1 MAVSLPLRYKPED
14 IFNCDE
20 NCITPHKTILPV
32 QTRTRTYQ
40 RLKNNKNHLSLH
52 KTRNHAT
59 AGNHKLD
66 RDTRTSGPTHDI
78 KDKRKYEQKVHMKS
92 KIFNYNLTKK
102 RDIPKSE
109 RSLEVMS
116 LEVIAQWAE
125 IVGHGHICIYV
136 YIMAGKKIRSAIP
149 SHKSIERQKALN
161 KVNGKEDDQ
170 SANAM
175 ANRIL
180 QSRQLAIRGNEA
192 ANVGQYAV
200 AVRLFTD
207 AINLDPN
214 DHRFFGNRSYCYDQL
229 GQYEEALNDAEKA
242 IKIAPHWPKGHF
254 RKGLALKGLTKY
266 IESERAFEQ
275 VLQLDKGC
283 EEAQMELINVR
294 ISRIVEMGFTEQEAK
309 QAIKK
314 HIHVQPAVDALMSG
328 EFRETMDDVFYSD
341 DDDEFIPSV
350 TKTETLP
357 KEVKKVVQ
365 PQPKKDSIPTVVV
378 QNNTTPNK
386 STSPKNPKGLTS
398 LWVGNILPEVTEK
411 MIIQLF
417 SKQGQVTSVRLL
429 KEKFCAFV
437 NFSDKNAAARALDAL
452 QGQDLCGQNLLI
464 KFPDNPIVN
473 GAQDIIIRKNK
484 STTVV
489 KTSPSPTAATT
500 TAPTI
505 TTAKVTKNQINMIR
519 PKGPVNGDE
528 CYFYRTTG
536 CVFGDSCKFKHI
548 SKNKGVD
555 RKPWQV

>member
-1 MAVSLPLRYKPED
+1 MAD
-14 IFNCDE
+14 
-20 NCITPHKTILPV
+20 
-32 QTRTRTYQ
+32 
-40 RLKNNKNHLSLH
+40 
-52 KTRNHAT
+52 
-59 AGNHKLD
+59 
-66 RDTRTSGPTHDI
+66 
-78 KDKRKYEQKVHMKS
+78 
-92 KIFNYNLTKK
+92 
-102 RDIPKSE
+102 
-109 RSLEVMS
+109 
-116 LEVIAQWAE
+116 
-125 IVGHGHICIYV
+125 
-136 YIMAGKKIRSAIP
+136 IMAGKKIRSAVT
-149 SHKSIERQKALN
+149 STKSIERQKALN
-161 KVNGKEDDQ
+161 KVNCKEDDQ

-229 GQYEEALNDAEKA
+229 GQFEEALKDAEKA

-254 RKGLALKGLTKY
+254 RKGLALKGLAKY
-266 IESERAFEQ
+266 VESEGAFEQ

-294 ISRIVEMGFTEQEAK
+294 INRIAEMGFTEQEAK
-309 QAIKK
+309 LAIKK
-314 HIHVQPAVDALMSG
+314 YLHVQPAVDSLMAG

-341 DDDEFIPSV
+341 EEDEFIPSV
-350 TKTETLP
+350 TKNEAVS
-357 KEVKKVVQ
+357 KEVKKVT
-365 PQPKKDSIPTVVV
+365 QPKKDVNGWNVVGTSNGNSIQYSAATQKSTPTVVV
-378 QNNTTPNK
+378 QNNTPNK

-417 SKQGQVTSVRLL
+417 SKHGQVTSVRLL

-437 NFSDKNAAARALDAL
+437 NLVDKNAAARALEGL
-452 QGQDLCGQNLLI
+452 QGADLCGQNLLI

-484 STTVV
+484 NTVAVVKSTTTAAAATPTPTTTVV
-489 KTSPSPTAATT
+489 
-500 TAPTI
+500 
-505 TTAKVTKNQINMIR
+505 AKVTKVSSVASSWSTPTTTSKAQTIAAAPVTTTIVTNGNTNNNNDSKSSNKNTAKNIQNQQNQINQIR

-536 CVFGDSCKFKHI
+536 CVFGDACKFKHI

-555 RKPWQV
+555 RKPWQK